1 MSGQGHDARLPRLVG
16 RKGTQHSL
24 NSQQASQTSQH
35 MEDRRRFVTVVR
47 PLSFFPEPVPPPNFT
62 PTVNHRASDGP
73 PVKGRPPSP
82 APFGRQAPL
91 PQSQRPRAAPH
102 PAANGDF
109 SLSGN
114 GYGSASLRLQ
124 LVGGGSGW
132 DLTAIKR
139 GYNGAAAG
147 QYRNNYRS

>member
-1 MSGQGHDARLPRLVG
+1 MTSRLPRLGG
-16 RKGTQHSL
+16 RKATQQSL
-24 NSQQASQTSQH
+24 QSQTSQQ
-35 MEDRRRFVTVVR
+35 MEEKRRFVTVVR
-47 PLSFFPEPVPPPNFT
+47 PLSFFPEPAPPPNFT
-62 PTVNHRASDGP
+62 PTVNSRDGG

-82 APFGRQAPL
+82 APFSRQVPL
-91 PQSQRPRAAPH
+91 PQSQRPRAVPH
-102 PAANGDF
+102 QQAAGDF
-109 SLSGN
+109 ALSGN

-139 GYNGAAAG
+139 GYNGAGG

>member
-1 MSGQGHDARLPRLVG
+1 MTSSQGKLPRLVG
-16 RKGTQHSL
+16 QRKATQQSL
-24 NSQQASQTSQH
+24 ASQHASQTSQQ
-35 MEDRRRFVTVVR
+35 MEEKRRFVTVVR

-62 PTVNHRASDGP
+62 PMVTHREP

-82 APFGRQAPL
+82 APFSRQNPL
-91 PQSQRPRAAPH
+91 PQSQRPRALAH
-102 PAANGDF
+102 PQPGDF

-139 GYNGAAAG
+139 GYNGAG
-147 QYRNNYRS
+147 GGNYRNNYRS